1 MGQLAHVE
9 GAAGGAEREHEAGGV
24 GDRELPGAEGNVVR
38 HAGLR
43 GRDEGEVRV
52 ELQQPPQVHKEHSQ
66 RMHDSE
72 RHAGLR
78 GRLARSPR

>member
-24 GDRELPGAEGNVVR
+24 GDRELPGAERNVVR

-43 GRDEGEVRV
+43 GGDEGEVRV
-52 ELQQPPQVHKEHSQ
+52 ELRHRGHGQ
-66 RMHDSE
+66 RMHVSVII
-72 RHAGLR
+72 R
-78 GRLARSPR
+78 